1 MDNSNYE
8 RLKLAGLL
16 LFSLAI
22 LISTTVKFIVFFQDG
37 TRDYKPRLVLTIV
50 ALSFDI
56 ILTIGFSICVMV
68 ICLSIRKLRDLL
80 RSEKLAGGVG
90 MNWGAAYMHLA
101 VVLTFYLTQ
110 LIYDVINY
118 VTGWLTVKNETQS
131 TQNLSTAFT
140 TGWLIKII
148 GMSIAS
154 CILIWMFWR
163 YTLVQQMIAQVDA
176 QTDNKSEAKNGQIKQ
191 KSTQSVMTD
200 DLR

>member
-1 MDNSNYE
+1 
-8 RLKLAGLL
+8 
-16 LFSLAI
+16 
-22 LISTTVKFIVFFQDG
+22 
-37 TRDYKPRLVLTIV
+37 
-50 ALSFDI
+50 
-56 ILTIGFSICVMV
+56 MV

-80 RSEKLAGGVG
+80 RSEQLAGGVG

-131 TQNLSTAFT
+131 TQYLSTVFI

-163 YTLVQQMIAQVDA
+163 YTLLQQMIAQVDA
-176 QTDNKSEAKNGQIKQ
+176 QTDYKSVAKNGQIKQ
-191 KSTQSVMTD
+191 KSTQSLMTD
-200 DLR
+200 DIR

>member
-1 MDNSNYE
+1 
-8 RLKLAGLL
+8 
-16 LFSLAI
+16 
-22 LISTTVKFIVFFQDG
+22 
-37 TRDYKPRLVLTIV
+37 
-50 ALSFDI
+50 
-56 ILTIGFSICVMV
+56 
-68 ICLSIRKLRDLL
+68 
-80 RSEKLAGGVG
+80 

-131 TQNLSTAFT
+131 TQYLSTVFI

-163 YTLVQQMIAQVDA
+163 YTLLQQMIAQVDA
-176 QTDNKSEAKNGQIKQ
+176 QTD
-191 KSTQSVMTD
+191 
-200 DLR
+200 